1 MVAEESLD
9 SVADSA
15 EQYRALRRLA
25 GLLVEERSWSGR
37 TGGRKGKKGTTGEG
51 DEAIAEREGFQ
62 AAEEERGE
70 RSTPRERWSLVPW
83 LRTPEWM
90 ASSLAL
96 PHERGGADG
105 TQEEEQQGRAAGTA
119 REVEGVSSRGHA
131 VVVMGPM
138 AYCAKC
144 GNFARR
150 RVGAGLKG
158 TCAAPQGKTRNAAAA
173 RLRRLRAGRHP
184 LTGEVLVH

>member
-1 MVAEESLD
+1 MVAEDSLD

-15 EQYRALRRLA
+15 EQYKALRRLA
-25 GLLVEERSWSGR
+25 GLLVEERSWSRR
-37 TGGRKGKKGTTGEG
+37 TGSRKGKKSTTGKGEEALAEG
-51 DEAIAEREGFQ
+51 EGIQ
-62 AAEEERGE
+62 AAEEEEGARP
-70 RSTPRERWSLVPW
+70 TPRERWSLVPW

-90 ASSLAL
+90 PDTLTL
-96 PHERGGADG
+96 PHEKGGAAVS
-105 TQEEEQQGRAAGTA
+105 QEEEQHARTAGTA
-119 REVEGVSSRGHA
+119 REAQRIGDRGHA
-131 VVVMGPM
+131 VVVMGPI

-158 TCAAPQGKTRNAAAA
+158 NCTAPQDKTRNAASA

-184 LTGEVLVH
+184 LTGEVLVQ